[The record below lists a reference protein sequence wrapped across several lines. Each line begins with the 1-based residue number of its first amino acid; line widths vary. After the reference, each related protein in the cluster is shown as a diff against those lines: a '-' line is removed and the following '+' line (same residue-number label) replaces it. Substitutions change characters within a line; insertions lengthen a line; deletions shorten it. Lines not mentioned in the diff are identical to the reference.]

1 MPSKFTESVDKEQAA
16 IASIDSL
23 LDAGDLTLAAAEKGG
38 NLQAFAVLVE
48 GHEQRMELGEVF
60 FSLRAIFNRDGVARV
75 PFIHSTGPSK
85 KPSRPQ
91 PRP

>member
-1 MPSKFTESVDKEQAA
+1 VPSKFTESVDKEQAA

-60 FSLRAIFNRDGVARV
+60 FSLPAIVNRDGLARV
-75 PFIHSTGPSK
+75 PFIPLDRSK
-85 KPSRPQ
+85 QEAIEPQ